1 MEDLLSEV
9 VEVVFE
15 ALLNSRR
22 VPKIVKYLIIIVVCG
37 LIIGLGLM
45 LGLSNDVMLI
55 GRILGFVLAVLFVI
69 LGIYLISKIRKI

>member
-45 LGLSNDVMLI
+45 LGLSSDVMLI
-55 GRILGFVLAVLFVI
+55 GRILGFVLAVLFVL
-69 LGIYLISKIRKI
+69 LGIYLISKIRKS

>member
-69 LGIYLISKIRKI
+69 LGIYLISKIRKS

>member
-1 MEDLLSEV
+1 MEDILSEV

-69 LGIYLISKIRKI
+69 LGIYLISKIRKS